1 MEFLLPETTVREAGA
16 GPATEIGESRGGT
29 LLLTLGITRILEK
42 ESIEVGIWGSAD
54 GSDWGTIPLATY
66 PQKFYCGTYQM
77 HLDLSTR
84 PDVRYLR
91 AQWEAGRWSLGK
103 GKPLFT
109 IYLFSQAHDRQYAFA
124 GA

>member
-1 MEFLLPETTVREAGA
+1 MELLLPETTVREAGV
-16 GPATEIGESRGGT
+16 GPVLDIGETSGGT
-29 LLLTLGITRILEK
+29 LILTLGITRILEK
-42 ESIEVGIWGSAD
+42 ESIDIAIWGSPD
-54 GSDWGTIPLATY
+54 GSDWGTIPIATF

-77 HLDLSTR
+77 HLNLKTR

-91 AQWEAGRWSLGK
+91 AQWDAGRWSMGK

-109 IYLFSQAHDRQYAFA
+109 LYLFVQEHERQFAYA